1 MISLVVVGNKINH
14 FDVVLAKVLLK
25 ILLKLSCY
33 NKFKQ
38 NQVYEYY
45 LEISNKILRAVG
57 GLAIVCLFKKV
68 S

>member
-14 FDVVLAKVLLK
+14 FDDVVAKVLLK
-25 ILLKLSCY
+25 ILSKFSFF
-33 NKFKQ
+33 NKFRQ
-38 NQVYEYY
+38 NQVFEYY

-57 GLAIVCLFKKV
+57 GLAIVCLFEKV